1 MQATNRRPVGCARLV
16 KCAASATRGLAMVL
30 GLAASADGFEEPFA
44 SPPDPVAWRTFG
56 DASLFA
62 WDADAQALRVTW
74 DSSRPNSFFAHPLGT
89 ILNRY
94 DDFKL
99 GFALRLDQVA
109 VAVNPDKT
117 YTFELAIGLLNWS
130 NATNAAFRRG
140 TGSSSPNLVELDYF
154 PDSGYGATLWP
165 TVIAGDGRF
174 NYNGSEDFTLL
185 ELEPGHVYRVEMN
198 YTAADQTL
206 RTSLWRDGA
215 ATGPVHDVPLASRF
229 TDFRVDTFA
238 VASYSDDGTQGSLL
252 ASGIVDDIVVEV
264 PPPPVGPLAG
274 AFVGAGWQVEFA
286 ARTNWVYSLERTT
299 DLAHWTAVRTN
310 TVVAANGPLVLAD
323 PSPPTAALYRV
334 RADKP

>member
-1 MQATNRRPVGCARLV
+1 MQATNRCPVGCARLV
-16 KCAASATRGLAMVL
+16 KWAASVTRWLAMAL
-30 GLAASADGFEEPFA
+30 GLAVSASEFEEPFA
-44 SPPDPVAWRTFG
+44 SPPDPAAWQTFG

-99 GFALRLDQVA
+99 GFTLRLDQVA
-109 VAVNPDKT
+109 VAVNPDKA

-130 NATNAAFRRG
+130 NATNATFRRG
-140 TGSSSPNLVELDYF
+140 TGSSSPNLVEFDYF

-165 TVIAGDGRF
+165 TVVAGDGRF

-215 ATGPVHDVPLASRF
+215 PAGPIHDVPLASRF
-229 TDFRVDTFA
+229 TDFHVDTFA
-238 VASYSDDGTQGSLL
+238 IASYSDDGAQGSLL
-252 ASGIVDDIVVEV
+252 ASGTVDDIVVGV

-274 AFVGAGWQVEFA
+274 DFAGADWQVKFA
-286 ARTNWVYSLERTT
+286 AQTNWVYSLERTT
-299 DLAHWTAVRTN
+299 DLAHWSAVTTN
-310 TVVAANGPLVLAD
+310 VVADTNGPLVITD
-323 PSPPTAALYRV
+323 PSPPAAAWYRV